1 MKVRFSILI
10 LASVSQNLKV
20 SGLYFPLFQMVAF
33 QIFGFSIYW
42 YGIFYA
48 LAFILGYFGFT
59 WMGKQQWFSAYPRI
73 QKLLTEELEDLLFAI
88 ALGVIFGG
96 RLGHVLIYG
105 NGYYFSHL
113 SEIFKVR
120 EGGMSF
126 IWGILGVVVAIACFV
141 KIKKLTQQDF
151 LFLFDLILIFVP
163 LGIFFGRFGNYLNQ
177 ELYGIP
183 LTQLPNR
190 LSQTFNTLGLVHQY
204 DKVDQLLRVN
214 TNFLSMIFEGLWL
227 FLAQILVAFRMVK
240 QKKRKI
246 WLLATNFL
254 LFYSIIRFVLE
265 YLRAD
270 SQMEIVGFLSK
281 SQRFFLI
288 FIVIALIIKYL
299 LIKKNILLKL
309 TDERCSK

>member
-1 MKVRFSILI
+1 
-10 LASVSQNLKV
+10 
-20 SGLYFPLFQMVAF
+20 MVAF
-33 QIFGFSIYW
+33 QLFGLSIYW

-59 WMGKQQWFSAYPRI
+59 WIGKQERFSTSPRI

-126 IWGILGVVVAIACFV
+126 IGGILWVVFSIALFV
-141 KIKKLTQQDF
+141 KLKNLTRKDF

-183 LTQLPNR
+183 VSELPQR
-190 LSQTFNTLGLVHQY
+190 LSQVFSTFGLVHQY
-204 DKVDQLLRVN
+204 SRIDEIQRVN
-214 TNFLSMIFEGLWL
+214 TNFLSMLFEGGGL
-227 FLAQILVAFRMVK
+227 FLAQLAVAFCMIR
-240 QKKRKI
+240 QWKRKI
-246 WLLATNFL
+246 WHLATNFL
-254 LFYSIIRFVLE
+254 LYYSLIRFVLE

-270 SQMEIVGFLSK
+270 SQQEIIVFLSK

-288 FIVIALIIKYL
+288 FILIALGIKFL
-299 LIKKNILLKL
+299 LSRNQPLLAISDKKCLK
-309 TDERCSK
+309 